1 MATTTHTT
9 DSVDQTAERAVSAET
24 VTFGR
29 TLVDGVPVDEGLTLP
44 VDSPTMAL
52 LASATGPL
60 LSNPQ
65 LGEYGIA
72 LVTAEETE
80 GASLRALAI
89 TPPGA
94 QGPPEHVHPNYA
106 ERFEII
112 EGSFVVEVDGTPQL
126 LESGDHATVE
136 AGRRHTFRNES
147 DDYASVVVEAR
158 PAGRLTDVVQSMFGL
173 AHEGKLTADGNPPFW
188 QVMVMADELRDDTVF
203 TSPPPVV
210 QRLLSAV
217 CAPIGR
223 RLGYRAAYPAYNDP
237 AFWTERVE
245 QPPAR

>member
-1 MATTTHTT
+1 MATTTTTTT
-9 DSVDQTAERAVSAET
+9 DIET

-29 TLVDGVPVDEGLTLP
+29 TLVDGEPVDEGLRLP
-44 VDSPTMAL
+44 ADSPTMGL
-52 LASATGPL
+52 LSSATGPL

-65 LGEYGIA
+65 LGEYGIS
-72 LVTAEETE
+72 LVTADETDGE
-80 GASLRALAI
+80 YMRALAI

-112 EGSFVVEVDGTPQL
+112 EGELIIEIDGEPRVLRAGETA
-126 LESGDHATVE
+126 SVE

-147 DDYASVVVEAR
+147 DGYASFTVEAR
-158 PAGRLTDVVQSMFGL
+158 PAGRLTDVVETLFGM
-173 AHEGKLTADGNPPFW
+173 AHDGTLPASGQPPFW
-188 QVMVMADELRDDTVF
+188 QAMVMADELRGDTVF

-210 QRLLSAV
+210 QRLLATV
-217 CAPIGR
+217 FAPIGR
-223 RLGYRAAYPAYNDP
+223 RKGYRTAYPDYSDP
-237 AFWTERVE
+237 AFWASRVE